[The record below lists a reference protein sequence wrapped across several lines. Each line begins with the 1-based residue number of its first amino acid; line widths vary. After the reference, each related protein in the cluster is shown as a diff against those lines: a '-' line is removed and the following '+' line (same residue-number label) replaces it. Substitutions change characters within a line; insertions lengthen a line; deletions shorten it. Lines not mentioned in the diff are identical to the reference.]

1 MDDYSRASW
10 VLPLRAKS
18 DTPAVFEIWAV
29 MMGNGMDGMIKD
41 VVFNNAQELVAGRMW
56 EERGSVGPLLTAVER
71 SR

>member
-18 DTPAVFEIWAV
+18 DTPAQFEIWAM

-41 VVFNNAQELVAGRMW
+41 VMFNNAQELVAGRMW
-56 EERGSVGPLLTAVER
+56 EY
-71 SR
+71 